1 MKLTVLGGAGA
12 WPPAGGACSG
22 YLVEQNGFRLLIDP
36 GYATLP
42 RLLEVLAAEA
52 VDAVMV
58 SHGHPDHVSDINP
71 LLRARAMSD
80 APPAPLPLYALPSAL
95 RAVLSL
101 DRPGMLDDACD
112 VREFN
117 AGDTLTIGPF
127 RADTRLLPHMLPNA
141 GVRLIAGNRSLTYTG
156 DAGPTDD
163 LVDLAQD
170 TDLLLAEATHVDEV
184 PEDVL
189 GLLNCARDV
198 GQQAARAHARHL
210 VLTHLWPGTE
220 IQDSRAAAAHAFQER
235 IDVAVPGLVVDLA

>member
-22 YLVEQNGFRLLIDP
+22 YLVEVDGFRLLIDP
-36 GYATLP
+36 GYATVP
-42 RLLEVLAAEA
+42 RLLGLLAAET

-80 APPAPLPLYALPSAL
+80 APPAPLPLYALPGAL

-101 DRPGMLDDACD
+101 DRPGMLDAACD
-112 VREFN
+112 VREFS
-117 AGDTLTIGPF
+117 AGDTLTIGPC
-127 RADTRLLPHMLPNA
+127 RVDTRLLPHMLPNA
-141 GVRLIAGNRSLTYTG
+141 ALRLTAGNRSLTYTG
-156 DAGPTDD
+156 DAGPTED
-163 LVDLAQD
+163 LVDLARD

-184 PEDVL
+184 PEDVR
-189 GLLNCARDV
+189 GLLNSARDV

-210 VLTHLWPGTE
+210 VLTHLWPGT
-220 IQDSRAAAAHAFQER
+220 DLRASRAAAAHAFQER
-235 IDVAVPGLVVDLA
+235 IDVAVPGLVVDLG